1 MIHAERMNEDIQHE
15 VRGRVAR
22 VVVESHPGGDMSDES
37 PIDRSLYRVLEE
49 LPEHVVG
56 EIIDGELHVSPR
68 PLPPHGRAAIR
79 LAIVLSPFEQGLR
92 RRGPGGWVFLPEPE
106 LHLGPNVLVPDL
118 AAWRHERMPEL
129 PQVVGMTTAP
139 DWVCEVLS
147 PSTASRDRGAKMNL
161 YARAG
166 VKHLWLLDPRQQQL
180 EVYGL
185 EAGRWTPCATH
196 TGAVNIRAEP
206 FIAQNMNLGSLF
218 ER

>member
-1 MIHAERMNEDIQHE
+1 MMHAERMNE
-15 VRGRVAR
+15 
-22 VVVESHPGGDMSDES
+22 SL
-37 PIDRSLYRVLEE
+37 IDKSLYKALEA

-56 EIIDGELHVSPR
+56 EIIDGELHVSPS
-68 PLPPHGRAAIR
+68 LPPVYGVVVFR
-79 LAIVLSPFEQGLR
+79 LVVELGSFDDGFA
-92 RRGPGGWVFLPEPE
+92 RRGPGGWVLLPKPE

-118 AAWRHERMPEL
+118 AAWRRERMPEL
-129 PQVVGMTTAP
+129 PMVVGMTTPP
-139 DWVCEVLS
+139 DWLCEVLS

-180 EVYGL
+180 EVYRL

-196 TGAVNIRAEP
+196 TGAVSIRAEP
-206 FIAQNMNLGSLF
+206 FAAQNMNLGSLF